1 MESMQLKSVERE
13 KVSKKEHVEDYN
25 LAKVLRQAE
34 PIRVDRS
41 WDLLRKNDLKK
52 RKLKG
57 LSLPP
62 KI

>member
-13 KVSKKEHVEDYN
+13 KVSKKEHVEDHN
-25 LAKVLRQAE
+25 LAKVLRQTE

-41 WDLLRKNDLKK
+41 WDWLRNNDLKK